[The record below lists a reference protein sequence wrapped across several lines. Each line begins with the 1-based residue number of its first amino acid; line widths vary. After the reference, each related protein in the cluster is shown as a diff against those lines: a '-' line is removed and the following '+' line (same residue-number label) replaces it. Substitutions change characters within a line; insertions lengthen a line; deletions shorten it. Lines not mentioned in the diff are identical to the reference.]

1 MMAPCS
7 AEDRWRDLLPLP
19 LLEPDKHEHSRNEFL
34 KESACVRRH
43 RARRKDNLDKTNEV
57 IHALNAMAGFDVPC
71 TLKPTPNQAHS
82 QSSLL
87 RRVAH
92 LPRSQER
99 VFQREA
105 IRELLLDCPSSPYV
119 SDGGGTGSVRAYQRD
134 LVSLPESGAEPLEA
148 TALIDDQ
155 GREILERFESTMFVG
170 EDVSHGSP
178 IKPYM
183 DDTLRSSPKAYAQ
196 FISDIFERGMIDF
209 DRTATSIITPF
220 FVSKKSGKLRLVLDC
235 RASNQQF
242 DRPPDIALAAGYTFA
257 QLELPEGESLFV
269 AQSDVRDYFY
279 SIGLPQGLRRYF
291 ALPPIPASALP
302 AGVGVIAESEGE
314 LWYPR
319 MKVVPMGWSWA
330 MWIAQRIHQHQ
341 ASVALACSPDQVLVD
356 GRPPPSLEAGSP
368 LLIPYADNLN
378 VCGTNQAA
386 VQSAKD
392 KVVEQLRSVGF
403 RVHEEED
410 ASLRVQALGFV
421 IDGEKGEVHPIAAR
435 RDKVRLGLLWLS
447 KRPKVTGR
455 AIERIVGHCVH
466 LFMLRRDLLSIF
478 RSVYDFKIAN
488 YHKPCRLW
496 RTAAEECRIAAALIL
511 TCYAD
516 LRKPWCPTI
525 TASDASLSGTAV
537 AALTVE
543 SGQVQ
548 TIGVCRE
555 MWRFKSKDPL
565 AKARDAALCLDPFV
579 HHETVMSLDPA
590 ERDPFQLNLDF
601 QHVPVQIAC
610 HPEWKLQF
618 ACRMHKPEHITLLEG
633 RGTVQAVRH
642 KMRVEGNYGMKHL
655 HLGDNLGMVLAF
667 DRGRAKAVPL
677 LICCR
682 RATAFAIAGDCVFT
696 HRWIPS
702 EHNAADAGSRQWEQE
717 KPSETAAKSRSKE
730 AVTSL
735 CYPKSKSCF
744 SKEQGRELLWGC
756 ARRVEEVGPAQG
768 ACGSSHQAQSAQSA
782 PRAGRSHPG
791 FQTPGS
797 GGSGQAAQPER
808 GAHLPRDRGGGAED
822 QRGVPP
828 QVEPVRVLLQNPEV
842 EAAKRGRGGL
852 RLEPVSE
859 PSFLGRM
866 GHQRGC
872 QMHGCSHRP
881 LARLVRSR
889 TAPANKKVHARMAEP
904 RPRCPTAASGVA
916 TGRPDRPDCPSGG
929 PVCSVRG
936 HPLHVRHLRAA
947 GRGLR
952 DPAPGSGE
960 KQVARAGLVCQSPPV
975 GRPPGVEGG
984 GKQRDHPAGQQGNPV
999 ARSSARVHDSH
1010 IRSSVVS
1017 HELHG
1022 AARHMA
1028 SCSQTTRTGVQVC
1041 SASPVETLWG
1051 ELGPLQELPQFV
1063 GGQTSRALG
1072 GRQQLKAVRTTCN
1085 GSSAVREVG
1094 PGAQTTSAS
1103 CPSYTASNGPR
1114 QMWPQT
1120 VKVSKP
1126 FLELFSGCAHLSQAC
1141 ASLGIPC
1148 EAWDIDYGEACNV
1161 LTPKVAAVLLHRIAK
1176 GEFSAVHLGMP
1187 CITWSRARRDD
1198 GRGPRALRD
1207 DHAGLFGLPSL
1218 MPWERRKVQEGNQL
1232 LEFSLQV
1239 IACCQKLGLPWSLEN
1254 PLTSRVWLVPAMQR
1268 LQTQGA
1274 TFVNTCYCMYGM
1286 PWRKATAFLC
1296 GNFNLSL
1303 RTCGGSFR
1311 CCERSG
1317 KAHVHLVGRDNRGR
1331 WLTRLAQPYP
1341 HELCSH
1347 YALQLLLRLKHTPR
1361 SDMDQEH

>member
-1 MMAPCS
+1 
-7 AEDRWRDLLPLP
+7 
-19 LLEPDKHEHSRNEFL
+19 
-34 KESACVRRH
+34 
-43 RARRKDNLDKTNEV
+43 
-57 IHALNAMAGFDVPC
+57 
-71 TLKPTPNQAHS
+71 
-82 QSSLL
+82 
-87 RRVAH
+87 
-92 LPRSQER
+92 
-99 VFQREA
+99 
-105 IRELLLDCPSSPYV
+105 
-119 SDGGGTGSVRAYQRD
+119 
-134 LVSLPESGAEPLEA
+134 
-148 TALIDDQ
+148 
-155 GREILERFESTMFVG
+155 
-170 EDVSHGSP
+170 
-178 IKPYM
+178 
-183 DDTLRSSPKAYAQ
+183 
-196 FISDIFERGMIDF
+196 
-209 DRTATSIITPF
+209 
-220 FVSKKSGKLRLVLDC
+220 
-235 RASNQQF
+235 
-242 DRPPDIALAAGYTFA
+242 
-257 QLELPEGESLFV
+257 
-269 AQSDVRDYFY
+269 
-279 SIGLPQGLRRYF
+279 
-291 ALPPIPASALP
+291 
-302 AGVGVIAESEGE
+302 
-314 LWYPR
+314 
-319 MKVVPMGWSWA
+319 
-330 MWIAQRIHQHQ
+330 
-341 ASVALACSPDQVLVD
+341 
-356 GRPPPSLEAGSP
+356 
-368 LLIPYADNLN
+368 
-378 VCGTNQAA
+378 
-386 VQSAKD
+386 
-392 KVVEQLRSVGF
+392 
-403 RVHEEED
+403 
-410 ASLRVQALGFV
+410 
-421 IDGEKGEVHPIAAR
+421 
-435 RDKVRLGLLWLS
+435 
-447 KRPKVTGR
+447 
-455 AIERIVGHCVH
+455 
-466 LFMLRRDLLSIF
+466 
-478 RSVYDFKIAN
+478 
-488 YHKPCRLW
+488 
-496 RTAAEECRIAAALIL
+496 
-511 TCYAD
+511 
-516 LRKPWCPTI
+516 
-525 TASDASLSGTAV
+525 
-537 AALTVE
+537 
-543 SGQVQ
+543 
-548 TIGVCRE
+548 
-555 MWRFKSKDPL
+555 
-565 AKARDAALCLDPFV
+565 
-579 HHETVMSLDPA
+579 MSLDPA

-610 HPEWKLQF
+610 HPEWKLQL

-717 KPSETAAKSRSKE
+717 KPSEAAAKSRSKE

-842 EAAKRGRGGL
+842 EAAKRGRSGL

-904 RPRCPTAASGVA
+904 RPRCHTAASGVA

-929 PVCSVRG
+929 PVCSVHG

-1017 HELHG
+1017 HELHR

-1161 LTPKVAAVLLHRIAK
+1161 LTPKVAAVLLHHIAK

-1303 RTCGGSFR
+1303 RTCEGSFR

-1317 KAHVHLVGRDNRGR
+1317 KAHVHVVGRDNGAGLPDWHSLTPTSSAVTTHFSCYFALSILRGR
-1331 WLTRLAQPYP
+1331 IWTKNIEKMFASPWGSSLSVRACQHASWGSRIVYVLGSSLRQRCLLSTASSQAHFSDLVPSLGIEKGMLASGRCTGPR
-1341 HELCSH
+1341 HMVSTKFESVSLSAGRCRTLHILSH
-1347 YALQLLLRLKHTPR
+1347 LLLANHVPATTHRTKNIEKMFASPWGSSLSVRACQHASWGSRIVYVLGSSLRQRCLLSTASSQAHFSDLVPSLGIEKGMLASGRCTGPR
-1361 SDMDQEH
+1361 HRVKG